1 MSLLKDLSFSAIVAG
16 FVTVLVGFSSS
27 GVLVFQAAQALGA
40 SPAQTSSW
48 LWALCMG
55 MAVTSIGL
63 SLRYRIPIATAWST
77 AAAAMLITMANHLN
91 LAQAT
96 GAFMMS
102 GLLIALSGFTGLFER
117 VMARVPM
124 SLASAM
130 LVGILLRFGLEAFAA
145 IQTQALMVVS
155 MLVSY
160 LVLRRFKP
168 RYAVLAALSVGLGL
182 AYLQHGL
189 DFSHLQW
196 TISRP
201 VWVSPVFSVHSFV
214 SVAIPLFIVTMA
226 SQNMAGVAA
235 LRSFGYQP
243 PISPIIGWTGMTTLV
258 FAPFGAFAINLAA
271 ITAAICMSQEAHE
284 HKSKRYM
291 AAVFA
296 GIFYFIMGIFAATM
310 TAIFAAFPQELVI
323 ALAGIALLGTIGNGL
338 ASALQHEHERE
349 AALIT
354 FLVTAS
360 GVTIMGISSAFWGVI
375 AGGAALFIL
384 SAT

>member
-182 AYLQHGL
+182 AYLQHSL

-201 VWVSPVFSVHSFV
+201 VWVSPVFSVHSFI

-284 HKSKRYM
+284 HKSKRYI

-360 GVTIMGISSAFWGVI
+360 GVTLMGISSAFWGLI

>member
-201 VWVSPVFSVHSFV
+201 VWVSPVFSVHSFI

>member
-201 VWVSPVFSVHSFV
+201 VWVSPVFSVHSFI

-284 HKSKRYM
+284 YKSKRYM